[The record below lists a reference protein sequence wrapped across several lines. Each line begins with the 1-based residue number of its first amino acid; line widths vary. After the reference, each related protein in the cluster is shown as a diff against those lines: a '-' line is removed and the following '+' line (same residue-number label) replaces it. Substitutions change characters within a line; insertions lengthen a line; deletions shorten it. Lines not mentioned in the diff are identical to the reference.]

1 MGHEISTCRFDID
14 QADEH
19 GILVYYF
26 FMKNKKTAMYLWI
39 GCLMVVVMPF
49 SQSMSVWANMGA
61 APMLKQH
68 VVMQKSCATA
78 MSSARHNHCQKN
90 CCDHDKAC
98 SSGCSLQCLVTG
110 LSMLPTTMTGV
121 APFFVLQSIHQ
132 TVISPQHSAEIS
144 VLERPPKQFA

>member
-1 MGHEISTCRFDID
+1 M
-14 QADEH
+14 Q
-19 GILVYYF
+19 
-26 FMKNKKTAMYLWI
+26 NKKKTMYLWI
-39 GCLMVVVMPF
+39 GSVMVVVMLF

-68 VVMQKSCATA
+68 VVMQKNCTTT
-78 MSSARHNHCQKN
+78 MSSVLSNARHNHCQKN

-98 SSGCSLQCLVTG
+98 SSGCALQCLATG